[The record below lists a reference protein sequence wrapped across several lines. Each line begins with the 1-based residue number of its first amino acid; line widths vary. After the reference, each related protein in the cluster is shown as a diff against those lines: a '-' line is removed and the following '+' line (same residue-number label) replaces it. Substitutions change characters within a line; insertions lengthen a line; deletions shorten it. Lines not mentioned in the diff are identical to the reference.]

1 MTFAKNIKTVF
12 IYSLNHLIF
21 IMFIGVI
28 TSLLASISLFS
39 VGYTYQSEEYITIL
53 KYLCGA
59 MIGLY
64 LIAFLFEY
72 LGYTDD
78 NDDKKLLNLEES
90 DRLDQKNLYENI

>member
-1 MTFAKNIKTVF
+1 MNFAKKIKMVF
-12 IYSLNHLIF
+12 LYSLKHLIL

-28 TSLLASISLFS
+28 TSLLSSVSLFS

-72 LGYTDD
+72 IGYVD
-78 NDDKKLLNLEES
+78 DDKKLLNLEES
-90 DRLDQKNLYENI
+90 YGLDKENLYENI